1 MIYVAYLIE
10 QNALYAIISPTNINQ
25 SCPGNGQVS
34 WAKKYFICYLPA
46 ATSVTELSARAESSA
61 LAT

>member
-1 MIYVAYLIE
+1 MSAFLKAVYINTIY
-10 QNALYAIISPTNINQ
+10 Q
-25 SCPGNGQVS
+25 SCPGNGQAS
-34 WAKKYFICYLPA
+34 WAKYNFAGYLPA